1 MYKLSQIP
9 EEYKKKLI
17 TAEQAAALV
26 KDGDRVSYGL
36 GCAAPYD
43 IDIEI
48 GKRAKELHGV
58 EIVATTVVKDEP
70 YAAYLNSDSNEQI
83 RFATAHMNGFERK
96 MSKDGRC
103 WFIPILFNELPKY
116 WENIDKLII
125 QVHPMDQWGNF
136 NLGPQASDLR
146 GLIRA
151 AKTIIL
157 EVNQNMPKAL
167 GYETELN
174 LCDVD
179 YVVEGSNHPMPQIP
193 NRAGT
198 PVDDKIADYI
208 IPMIEDGST
217 LQLGIGGIPNAV
229 AEFLK
234 DKNDLGIHTELI
246 TSGMADLVKT
256 GVVTNKRKNI
266 NKGQMVATMI
276 LGNNALYEFCDRNPG
291 VALYDGAWVN
301 DPYVIA
307 QNDNQISINTSLEV
321 DLTGQCASE
330 SIGSRQFSGTGGQ
343 ADTAIGAQMSKGG
356 RSIIALYST
365 AMVKDKAT
373 GERHEVSKIVSQL
386 QSGAAVSLSRNDVD
400 LVITEYGAAD
410 LRGANINERVRSLIE
425 IAHPKFRDEL
435 LDQALSCGIIG
446 KK

>member
-1 MYKLSQIP
+1 MM
-9 EEYKKKLI
+9 EAADI
-17 TAEQAAALV
+17 T
-26 KDGDRVSYGL
+26 
-36 GCAAPYD
+36 
-43 IDIEI
+43 
-48 GKRAKELHGV
+48 
-58 EIVATTVVKDEP
+58 
-70 YAAYLNSDSNEQI
+70 
-83 RFATAHMNGFERK
+83 
-96 MSKDGRC
+96 
-103 WFIPILFNELPKY
+103 
-116 WENIDKLII
+116 
-125 QVHPMDQWGNF
+125 
-136 NLGPQASDLR
+136 
-146 GLIRA
+146 
-151 AKTIIL
+151 IL
-157 EVNQNMPKAL
+157 EINPNYPFVF
-167 GYETELN
+167 GDHVVHVS
-174 LCDVD
+174 DVD
-179 YVVEGSNHPMPQIP
+179 YLIEASYPIP
-193 NRAGT
+193 TIPDVPVNDKDRAIG
-198 PVDDKIADYI
+198 KLIAEYV
-208 IPMIEDGST
+208 PDGACI
-217 LQLGIGGIPNAV
+217 QLGIGGIPNAV

-276 LGNNALYEFCDRNPG
+276 LGNHALYEFCDRNPG

-400 LVITEYGAAD
+400 LVITEYGVAD